1 MSRGERRPRE
11 LCLKMP
17 LHAVAKGA
25 ERLPDTAVSYAF
37 EQLEPSEPQPR
48 DAPAR
53 ALAQA
58 QLEAEQIRELARS
71 EGYAAGHE
79 AGHEQGATE
88 IARATQ
94 ALGEA
99 LDDIRLLRVELV
111 QAIEHDAIQLG
122 LQLAERILGGA
133 RQLPSERILEAVQ
146 GALRRVTDRRKITV
160 LVNPAELEA
169 VSSAI
174 GELAGP
180 ASGVELCDLQPDE
193 RVEPGGAIVRTAEG
207 EVDASV
213 ETQLER
219 AREVV
224 EASLAAE
231 RAA

>member
-1 MSRGERRPRE
+1 MPWRAASRE
-11 LCLKMP
+11 
-17 LHAVAKGA
+17 AKQ
-25 ERLPDTAVSYAF
+25 LPDTAVSYAF
-37 EQLEPSEPQPR
+37 EQLEPSQPQPR

-71 EGYAAGHE
+71 EGYADGRG

-88 IARATQ
+88 IALAAQ
-94 ALGEA
+94 ALSEA
-99 LDDIRLLRVELV
+99 MNGIESLRDELV

-122 LQLAERILGGA
+122 LQLAEKILGGT
-133 RQLPSERILEAVQ
+133 RQLPSERILESVQ
-146 GALRRVTDRRKITV
+146 GGLRRVTDRRKITV
-160 LVNPAELEA
+160 LVNPSEFEA
-169 VSSAI
+169 VNSAI
-174 GELAGP
+174 RELTEPGT
-180 ASGVELCDLQPDE
+180 GIEQCDIQPDE
-193 RVEPGGAIVRTAEG
+193 RIERGGAIVRTAEG

-213 ETQLER
+213 ETQLEQ

>member
-1 MSRGERRPRE
+1 MS
-11 LCLKMP
+11 
-17 LHAVAKGA
+17 
-25 ERLPDTAVSYAF
+25 DTAVSYAF

-53 ALAQA
+53 MLAQA
-58 QLEAEQIRELARS
+58 QLEAEQIREQARA
-71 EGYAAGHE
+71 EGYAEGRSAGHE
-79 AGHEQGATE
+79 YGATE
-88 IARATQ
+88 MDLATR
-94 ALGEA
+94 ALGEVMQ
-99 LDDIRLLRVELV
+99 DIESLRVELV
-111 QAIEHDAIQLG
+111 AAIEHDAIQLG
-122 LQLAERILGGA
+122 LQLAEKILGGT
-133 RQLPSERILEAVQ
+133 RQLPNERILETVQ
-146 GALRRVTDRRKITV
+146 GGLRRVTDRRKIAV

-174 GELAGP
+174 VELTTGS
-180 ASGVELCDLQPDE
+180 SGVELCDIQPDE

-213 ETQLER
+213 DTQLER

>member
-1 MSRGERRPRE
+1 LS
-11 LCLKMP
+11 
-17 LHAVAKGA
+17 
-25 ERLPDTAVSYAF
+25 DTAVSYAF
-37 EQLEPSEPQPR
+37 EQLEPSDPQPR

-53 ALAQA
+53 ILAQA
-58 QLEAEQIRELARS
+58 QLEAGQIREQARS
-71 EGYAAGHE
+71 EGYADGRG
-79 AGHEQGATE
+79 AGHEQGAGE
-88 IARATQ
+88 IGLAAR

-99 LDDIRLLRVELV
+99 VDGIESLRVELV

-122 LQLAERILGGA
+122 LQLAEKILGGA

-160 LVNPAELEA
+160 LVNPAEFEA
-169 VSSAI
+169 VSSAV

-180 ASGVELCDLQPDE
+180 ASGVELCDIQPDE
-193 RVEPGGAIVRTAEG
+193 RVQPGGAIVRTAEG

>member
-1 MSRGERRPRE
+1 M
-11 LCLKMP
+11 
-17 LHAVAKGA
+17 
-25 ERLPDTAVSYAF
+25 PDTAVSYAF
-37 EQLEPSEPQPR
+37 EQLEPSQPQPR

-58 QLEAEQIRELARS
+58 QLEAEQIREQARA
-71 EGYAAGHE
+71 EGYAEGRSAGHE
-79 AGHEQGATE
+79 YGTTEMDLAT
-88 IARATQ
+88 R
-94 ALGEA
+94 ALGEVMQ
-99 LDDIRLLRVELV
+99 DIESLRVELV
-111 QAIEHDAIQLG
+111 QAIEQDAIQLG
-122 LQLAERILGGA
+122 LQLAEKILGGR
-133 RQLPSERILEAVQ
+133 RQLPSERILETVQ
-146 GALRRVTDRRKITV
+146 GALRRVTDRRKIAV

-174 GELAGP
+174 AELATGS
-180 ASGVELCDLQPDE
+180 SGVELCDIQPDE
-193 RVEPGGAIVRTAEG
+193 RVKPGGAIVRTAEG

>member
-1 MSRGERRPRE
+1 M
-11 LCLKMP
+11 
-17 LHAVAKGA
+17 
-25 ERLPDTAVSYAF
+25 PDTAVSYAF
-37 EQLEPSEPQPR
+37 EQLEPSQPQPR

-58 QLEAEQIRELARS
+58 QLEAEQIREQARS
-71 EGYAAGHE
+71 EGYAEGRN

-88 IARATQ
+88 IVLAARAL
-94 ALGEA
+94 AAAMDGIES
-99 LDDIRLLRVELV
+99 LRVELV

-122 LQLAERILGGA
+122 LQLAEKILGGT
-133 RQLPSERILEAVQ
+133 RQLPSEHILESVQ
-146 GALRRVTDRRKITV
+146 GALRRVTDRRKIAV
-160 LVNPAELEA
+160 LVNPAEFEA

-174 GELAGP
+174 GGLAGP
-180 ASGVELCDLQPDE
+180 ASGVELCDIQPDE

-207 EVDASV
+207 EVDAGV

>member
-1 MSRGERRPRE
+1 MPWRAGRR
-11 LCLKMP
+11 K
-17 LHAVAKGA
+17 A

-37 EQLEPSEPQPR
+37 EQLEPSQAQPR
-48 DAPAR
+48 DAAAR

-58 QLEAEQIRELARS
+58 QLEAEQIREQARS

-99 LDDIRLLRVELV
+99 LDGIQSLRVELV

-122 LQLAERILGGA
+122 LQLAEKILGGT
-133 RQLPSERILEAVQ
+133 RQLPSERILESVQ
-146 GALRRVTDRRKITV
+146 GGLRRVTDRRKIAV

-169 VSSAI
+169 VNSAI
-174 GELAGP
+174 GQLAG
-180 ASGVELCDLQPDE
+180 AGSGVELCDIQPDE

-207 EVDASV
+207 EVDACV

>member
-1 MSRGERRPRE
+1 MS
-11 LCLKMP
+11 
-17 LHAVAKGA
+17 
-25 ERLPDTAVSYAF
+25 DTAVSYAF
-37 EQLEPSEPQPR
+37 EQLEPSDPQPR

-58 QLEAEQIRELARS
+58 KLEAEQIREQARA
-71 EGYAAGHE
+71 EGYAEGRSAGHE
-79 AGHEQGATE
+79 YGATE
-88 IARATQ
+88 MNLATRALS
-94 ALGEA
+94 AAME
-99 LDDIRLLRVELV
+99 DIESLRVEFV
-111 QAIEHDAIQLG
+111 QSIEHDAIQLG
-122 LQLAERILGGA
+122 LRLAEKILDGR
-133 RQLPSERILEAVQ
+133 RQLPSERILETVQ
-146 GALRRVTDRRKITV
+146 GGLRRVTDRRKIAV

-174 GELAGP
+174 AELTASS
-180 ASGVELCDLQPDE
+180 SGVELCDIQPDE

>member
-1 MSRGERRPRE
+1 
-11 LCLKMP
+11 MP
-17 LHAVAKGA
+17 
-25 ERLPDTAVSYAF
+25 ETAVSYAF
-37 EQLEPSEPQPR
+37 EQLEPSQPQPR

-58 QLEAEQIRELARS
+58 QLEAERIRELARS
-71 EGYAAGHE
+71 EGYAAGRE
-79 AGHEQGATE
+79 AGYEQGATE
-88 IARATQ
+88 IALAAR
-94 ALGEA
+94 GFVEA
-99 LDDIRLLRVELV
+99 MDGIESLRLELV

-122 LQLAERILGGA
+122 LQLAEKILGGT
-133 RQLPSERILEAVQ
+133 RQLPSERIFESVQ
-146 GALRRVTDRRKITV
+146 GGLRRVTDRRKIAV
-160 LVNPAELEA
+160 LVNPAELDA
-169 VSSAI
+169 VNSAI
-174 GELAGP
+174 GELTGAG
-180 ASGVELCDLQPDE
+180 SGIELCDIQPDE

>member
-1 MSRGERRPRE
+1 M
-11 LCLKMP
+11 
-17 LHAVAKGA
+17 
-25 ERLPDTAVSYAF
+25 PDTAVSYAF
-37 EQLEPSEPQPR
+37 EQLEPSQPQPR

-58 QLEAEQIRELARS
+58 QLEAEQIREQARS
-71 EGYAAGHE
+71 EGHAEGRS

-88 IARATQ
+88 IALAAH

-99 LDDIRLLRVELV
+99 MDGIESLRVELA

-122 LQLAERILGGA
+122 LQLAEKILGGTRA
-133 RQLPSERILEAVQ
+133 LPSERILEAVQ

-160 LVNPAELEA
+160 LVNPAEFEE
-169 VSSAI
+169 VRSAI
-174 GELAGP
+174 GELAG
-180 ASGVELCDLQPDE
+180 AGSGVELCDIQPDE
-193 RVEPGGAIVRTAEG
+193 RVAPGGAIVRTAEG
-207 EVDASV
+207 DMDAGV
-213 ETQLER
+213 GTQLER

>member
-1 MSRGERRPRE
+1 MPWRAAPR
-11 LCLKMP
+11 
-17 LHAVAKGA
+17 GA
-25 ERLPDTAVSYAF
+25 ERLSDTAVSYAF
-37 EQLEPSEPQPR
+37 EQLESSEPQPR

-58 QLEAEQIRELARS
+58 QLEAEQIREQARS
-71 EGYAAGHE
+71 EGCAEGRN

-88 IARATQ
+88 IALAAR

-99 LDDIRLLRVELV
+99 MDGIESLRVELV

-122 LQLAERILGGA
+122 LQLAEKILGGT
-133 RQLPSERILEAVQ
+133 RQLPSERILESVQ
-146 GALRRVTDRRKITV
+146 GALRRVTDRRKIAV
-160 LVNPAELEA
+160 LINPAEFET

-174 GELAGP
+174 GELVGTG
-180 ASGVELCDLQPDE
+180 SGVELCDIQPDE
-193 RVEPGGAIVRTAEG
+193 RVAPGGAIVRTAEG
-207 EVDASV
+207 EVDAGV

-224 EASLAAE
+224 EASLATE

>member
-1 MSRGERRPRE
+1 M
-11 LCLKMP
+11 
-17 LHAVAKGA
+17 
-25 ERLPDTAVSYAF
+25 PDTAVSYAF
-37 EQLEPSEPQPR
+37 EQLEPSQPQPR

-58 QLEAEQIRELARS
+58 QLEAEQIREQARS
-71 EGYAAGHE
+71 EGYAEGRS
-79 AGHEQGATE
+79 AGHEQGAGE
-88 IARATQ
+88 IALAAR

-99 LDDIRLLRVELV
+99 TDGIESLRVELV
-111 QAIEHDAIQLG
+111 QTIEHDAIQLG
-122 LQLAERILGGA
+122 LQLAEKILGGT

-146 GALRRVTDRRKITV
+146 GALRRVTDRRKIAV

-174 GELAGP
+174 GELVGAG
-180 ASGVELCDLQPDE
+180 SGVELCDIQPDE

>member
-1 MSRGERRPRE
+1 M
-11 LCLKMP
+11 
-17 LHAVAKGA
+17 
-25 ERLPDTAVSYAF
+25 PDTAVNYAF
-37 EQLEPSEPQPR
+37 EQLEPSQPQPR

-58 QLEAEQIRELARS
+58 QLEAEQIREQARS

-79 AGHEQGATE
+79 AGHEQGAGE
-88 IARATQ
+88 IALAARG
-94 ALGEA
+94 LGEA
-99 LDDIRLLRVELV
+99 IDGIESLRAELV
-111 QAIEHDAIQLG
+111 QAIEHDAIQFG
-122 LQLAERILGGA
+122 LQLAEKILGGT
-133 RQLPSERILEAVQ
+133 RQLPSERILESVQ
-146 GALRRVTDRRKITV
+146 GGLRRVTDRRKIAV

-174 GELAGP
+174 RQLTGSG
-180 ASGVELCDLQPDE
+180 SGVELCDIQPDE
-193 RVEPGGAIVRTAEG
+193 RVGPGGAIVRTAEG
-207 EVDASV
+207 EVNASV

>member
-1 MSRGERRPRE
+1 
-11 LCLKMP
+11 MP
-17 LHAVAKGA
+17 LRTTARGA
-25 ERLPDTAVSYAF
+25 GQLPDTAVSYAF
-37 EQLEPSEPQPR
+37 EQLEPSQPQPR

-58 QLEAEQIRELARS
+58 QLEADQIRELARS
-71 EGYAAGHE
+71 EGHAEGRSAGY
-79 AGHEQGATE
+79 EQGATE
-88 IARATQ
+88 IALAAR

-99 LDDIRLLRVELV
+99 ADGIESLRVELV

-122 LQLAERILGGA
+122 LQLAEKILGGA
-133 RQLPSERILEAVQ
+133 RQLPNERITESVQ

-160 LVNPAELEA
+160 LVNPTELEG
-169 VSSAI
+169 VSSAVR
-174 GELAGP
+174 ELTGSG
-180 ASGVELCDLQPDE
+180 SGVELCEIQADE